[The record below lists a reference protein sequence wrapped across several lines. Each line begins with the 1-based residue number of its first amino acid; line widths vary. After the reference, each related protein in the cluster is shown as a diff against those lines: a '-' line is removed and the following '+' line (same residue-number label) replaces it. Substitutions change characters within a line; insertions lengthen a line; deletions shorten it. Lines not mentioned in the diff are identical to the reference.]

1 MYEQMVL
8 MRSMVVFLADCGNGL
23 VYAVDFLCV
32 SEHMKLVMYLHWVG
46 FGVEITSDNGY
57 FVSDRVQ
64 KRDLDQWC
72 GVELGLRDVKR

>member
-32 SEHMKLVMYLHWVG
+32 SEHMKLVMYLH
-46 FGVEITSDNGY
+46 
-57 FVSDRVQ
+57 
-64 KRDLDQWC
+64 
-72 GVELGLRDVKR
+72 